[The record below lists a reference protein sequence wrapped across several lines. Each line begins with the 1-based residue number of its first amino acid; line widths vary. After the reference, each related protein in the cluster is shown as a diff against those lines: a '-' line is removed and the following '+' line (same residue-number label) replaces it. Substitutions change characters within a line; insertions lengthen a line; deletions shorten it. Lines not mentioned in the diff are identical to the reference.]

1 MGHNINKRAAQL
13 LVHTLSE
20 VKEATECF
28 VWKYVTALLN
38 IRNKRKKMLLTKRL
52 ENVTKVYT
60 DVEAEW
66 QMSDISTV
74 NELSL

>member
-1 MGHNINKRAAQL
+1 
-13 LVHTLSE
+13 
-20 VKEATECF
+20 
-28 VWKYVTALLN
+28 
-38 IRNKRKKMLLTKRL
+38 MLLTKRL

-74 NELSL
+74 NELSLKVAEMSL